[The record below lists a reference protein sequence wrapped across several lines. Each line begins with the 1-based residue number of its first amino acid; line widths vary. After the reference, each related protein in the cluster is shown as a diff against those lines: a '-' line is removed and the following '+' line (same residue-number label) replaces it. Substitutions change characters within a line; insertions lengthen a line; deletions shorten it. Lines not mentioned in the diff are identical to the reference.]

1 MSLDIPPEKM
11 AAYKRTAR
19 LRQAQREQEMAER
32 RERAWQVARQAARL
46 LKEEYG
52 ATQVFVFG
60 SLAHG
65 AWFHPRSDVDLA
77 AAGIPDELYFKAWNA
92 VDYLDDSIEV
102 DLVPLESAKE
112 WVHQEVRE
120 RGIEL

>member
-1 MSLDIPPEKM
+1 MDIPPEKM

-32 RERAWQVARQAARL
+32 RQRAWQVARQAARM

-65 AWFHPRSDVDLA
+65 AWFHARLVDSLPQVWQQVGQELA
-77 AAGIPDELYFKAWNA
+77 AFNTFLSDLSRADE
-92 VDYLDDSIEV
+92 E
-102 DLVPLESAKE
+102 
-112 WVHQEVRE
+112 
-120 RGIEL
+120 

>member
-1 MSLDIPPEKM
+1 MEIPPEKM

-19 LRQAQREQEMAER
+19 LRQAQRQREMAER

-46 LKEEYG
+46 LKEEYS
-52 ATQVFVFG
+52 AAQVFVFG

-65 AWFHPRSDVDLA
+65 AWFHPRSDIDLA
-77 AAGIPDELYFKAWNA
+77 AAGIPDELFFKAWNA
-92 VDYLDDSIEV
+92 VDYLDDSIEI
-102 DLVPLESAKE
+102 DQVPLESAKE